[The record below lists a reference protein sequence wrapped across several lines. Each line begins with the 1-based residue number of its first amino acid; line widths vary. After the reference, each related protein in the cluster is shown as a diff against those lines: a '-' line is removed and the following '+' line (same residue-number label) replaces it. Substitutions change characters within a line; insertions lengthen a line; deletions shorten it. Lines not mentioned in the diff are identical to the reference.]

1 LKISRKRRLLIAIFL
16 VYLGI
21 VAALTVIPTHALRVR
36 RIRSDH
42 VNIIPLSYSFR
53 CFLQDPNQH
62 PRIVLFCLRNTIGNL
77 LLFIP
82 LGILL
87 PLVSDRFRSL
97 ARMLPAALCL
107 SVTIETIQFLSQF
120 VGSPRSV
127 DIDDVLL
134 NTLGACLGFLIYR
147 FSRNQSRQTNPQI
160 SPVTRI

>member
-1 LKISRKRRLLIAIFL
+1 VLIAVFL
-16 VYLGI
+16 LYLGV
-21 VAALTVIPTHALRVR
+21 VAALTVLPTHELRVR

-42 VNIIPLSYSFR
+42 INIIPLSYSFR
-53 CFLQDPNQH
+53 CFLEDPNQH

-97 ARMLPAALCL
+97 TRVLPAALCL

-120 VGSPRSV
+120 IGNARSV

-134 NTLGACLGFLIYR
+134 NTLAACLGFLVYR
-147 FSRNQSRQTNPQI
+147 LIRNQDR
-160 SPVTRI
+160 